1 MNICAEGGNH
11 PVFLSAP
18 HPDLFSSML
27 ELKLDP
33 QHVHSETSHFKV
45 YLSSN
50 CFIKQWYNKHVS
62 LLIMNNYMY

>member
-33 QHVHSETSHFKV
+33 QDVHSETSHRHF
-45 YLSSN
+45 YCSI
-50 CFIKQWYNKHVS
+50 C
-62 LLIMNNYMY
+62 